1 MAWTTGPDYGLLF
14 SYDGFG
20 NKLSQTVTKGTA
32 PSMSI
37 TVDANNRVTG
47 QTYDLNGN
55 MTVGAASTLTYDMD
69 NRVAT
74 AATRT
79 VSRKRRAVSRPTG
92 SGCFTTARNR
102 SPVTT
107 SGYCH

>member
-14 SYDGFG
+14 SYDGFS

-37 TVDANNRVTG
+37 TVDANNRITG

-74 AATRT
+74 A
-79 VSRKRRAVSRPTG
+79 
-92 SGCFTTARNR
+92 SGLSTESYWY
-102 SPVTT
+102 SPDN
-107 SGYCH
+107 